1 MPVIDP
7 DALTAADWAN
17 IHKWLVLLW
26 TFFPLLITF
35 GFAMLIAHA
44 FIPSAV
50 MTGHLPT
57 ATARLRIPLTILAF
71 LALAIALL
79 LFINAA
85 FFTVEML
92 NNFWARFAL

>member
-7 DALTAADWAN
+7 DALTSADWLN

-35 GFAMLIAHA
+35 AFSILIAHA

-50 MTGHLPT
+50 MTGHLPP
-57 ATARLRIPLTILAF
+57 ATARLRIPLTIFGF
-71 LALAIALL
+71 LALAVALL

-85 FFTVEML
+85 FFTPQML

>member
-7 DALTAADWAN
+7 ELMTSADWLN
-17 IHKWLVLLW
+17 VHKWLVLLW

-35 GFAMLIAHA
+35 AFSMLIAHA

-50 MTGHLPT
+50 MTGHLPAKT
-57 ATARLRIPLTILAF
+57 SLLRIPLTIFGL
-71 LALAIALL
+71 LALAVALL

-85 FFTVEML
+85 FFTPEML
-92 NNFWARFAL
+92 NNFWARFAV